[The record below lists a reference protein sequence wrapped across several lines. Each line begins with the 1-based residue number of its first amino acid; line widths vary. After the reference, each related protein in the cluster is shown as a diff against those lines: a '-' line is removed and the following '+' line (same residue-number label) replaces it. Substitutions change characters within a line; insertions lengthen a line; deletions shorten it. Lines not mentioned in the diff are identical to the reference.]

1 MSVFKS
7 TIPYIQRP
15 NRPLHAY
22 AIVFLLVLYLPVL
35 VLPLFSF
42 VDSFY
47 FSFPIPGWT
56 LNWYKEML
64 SNEPMHAA
72 LLNSIRVGL
81 ATSVFATI
89 LGIMGAKAVTRYQF
103 PGKKPIVFI
112 IMLPLVIPVI
122 VVAISLLVM
131 LSRMGVPLTLYTVGL
146 GHALFCVPFS
156 MATLIPRFHGS
167 NKSMEEASMDLGENA
182 WMTFWRVTLPMIIP
196 GVLASIL
203 LCFTISFDEFYLA
216 FFLGGTDPTFPVF
229 VYGQV
234 RFPQRLPN
242 VLAMSSA
249 ILVGSIV
256 LVYFAMILR
265 KPTVKKQKIN

>member
-1 MSVFKS
+1 
-7 TIPYIQRP
+7 
-15 NRPLHAY
+15 
-22 AIVFLLVLYLPVL
+22 
-35 VLPLFSF
+35 
-42 VDSFY
+42 
-47 FSFPIPGWT
+47 
-56 LNWYKEML
+56 
-64 SNEPMHAA
+64 
-72 LLNSIRVGL
+72 
-81 ATSVFATI
+81 
-89 LGIMGAKAVTRYQF
+89 
-103 PGKKPIVFI
+103 
-112 IMLPLVIPVI
+112 
-122 VVAISLLVM
+122 
-131 LSRMGVPLTLYTVGL
+131 
-146 GHALFCVPFS
+146 
-156 MATLIPRFHGS
+156 
-167 NKSMEEASMDLGENA
+167 MDLGENA

-256 LVYFAMILR
+256 LVYIAMILR